1 LKSLT
6 LDYYENYIG
15 NAGATLLSE
24 GILAQKQ
31 LDNLEVNMAF
41 NEITDR
47 GAIEITKAIEKAKSP
62 KHIDFRLS

>member
-1 LKSLT
+1 
-6 LDYYENYIG
+6 
-15 NAGATLLSE
+15 
-24 GILAQKQ
+24 
-31 LDNLEVNMAF
+31 MAF